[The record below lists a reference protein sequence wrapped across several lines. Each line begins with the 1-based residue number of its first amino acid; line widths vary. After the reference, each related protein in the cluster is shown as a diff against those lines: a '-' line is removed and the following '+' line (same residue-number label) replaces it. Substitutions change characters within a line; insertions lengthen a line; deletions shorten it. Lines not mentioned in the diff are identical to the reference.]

1 MALTRWDPMKEMIG
15 LRERMNSLF
24 EDSLLRSRGTEEEL
38 SVGNW
43 APAVDIYEQPE
54 QIILRADLP
63 GMSSDQIQLK
73 VENNMLTIS
82 GERRF
87 EKDVKRESYHR
98 VERQYGTFMR
108 SFSLPSGIDSENIR
122 AEHRDGVLEIFLP
135 KREGS
140 KPKAIKID
148 VR

>member
-1 MALTRWDPMKEMIG
+1 MALTRWDPMKEMIS
-15 LRERMNSLF
+15 LRERMNCLF

-38 SVGNW
+38 SAGNW

-108 SFSLPSGIDSENIR
+108 SFSLPSGIDFENIR